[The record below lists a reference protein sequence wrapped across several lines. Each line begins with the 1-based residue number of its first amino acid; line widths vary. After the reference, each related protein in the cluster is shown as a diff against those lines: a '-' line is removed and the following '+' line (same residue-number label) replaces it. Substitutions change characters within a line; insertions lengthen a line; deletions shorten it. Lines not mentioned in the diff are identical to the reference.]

1 MTFWFHGSRTF
12 RRSGSTYKA
21 AFSAICGSCRLCF
34 ELLLEGPDLVLEA
47 DPGAE
52 EHGASVG
59 HWHEEEEEYD
69 FKHDDGAGVV
79 FANAVAQILI
89 EHN

>member
-1 MTFWFHGSRTF
+1 MDPEPFEGP
-12 RRSGSTYKA
+12 TYKA
-21 AFSAICGSCRLCF
+21 AFSAICGSCRLCP

-59 HWHEEEEEYD
+59 HWHEEEEKYD
-69 FKHDDGAGVV
+69 FKHDDDVV
-79 FANAVAQILI
+79 AVVVDNTTAQILI